1 MPDESM
7 KIVVKGTRAYEGE
20 YPLGTDRAFNAR
32 EWNWIKRI
40 AGYMPET
47 IEDGFNGDDPDLY
60 VAFAVIALCREG
72 RIDRSEGLRVAETLA
87 ELPFG
92 EIRVIFPQA
101 TEDDAPLELTGEPE
115 RQSQKSSPEKTPSSG
130 GSSGT
135 SSETPAPTPSPTGT
149 SELGMSAP
157 RRLRTL
163 SAS

>member
-1 MPDESM
+1 MR
-7 KIVVKGTRAYEGE
+7 IVVKGARPYEGE

-72 RIDRSEGLRVAETLA
+72 RIDRTEGLRVAETLA

-92 EIRVIFPQA
+92 EIRVIYPQ
-101 TEDDAPLELTGEPE
+101 TVEDDAPLGLTGEPE
-115 RQSQKSSPEKTPSSG
+115 QQSPKSSPEKTPSSG
-130 GSSGT
+130 R
-135 SSETPAPTPSPTGT
+135 SSEKTSENPAPTPSPTGT
-149 SELGMSAP
+149 SESGTSAP

-163 SAS
+163 SAN